1 MKELKTLIDVEELL
15 PPLSEEEYEGL
26 KADILQNG
34 CRDPIVIW
42 NDTILDGHHRYKI
55 CSENNIEF
63 RTVERTFGSIT
74 EAKMWILKN
83 QSSRRNLTPYARVQ
97 IALQLK
103 PLMEEL
109 AKQRQSM
116 AGGDRKTDEG
126 KERKSLPANSPEAFG
141 DSRDQIAQIAG
152 VGSNTVARVE
162 YIEEHADEATKEK
175 LRRGDKDVS
184 VNKVYT
190 ELREKENA
198 PIKLSSE
205 IEPIELDD
213 PEENDFDPRLIRANP
228 NALYEP
234 CITLKDISSVHAG
247 PLISALFDIF
257 TEEFRAEFTK
267 MFVDAY
273 VRNYGREKA
282 EELLNILTQRITS
295 DQE

>member
-26 KADILQNG
+26 KADILENG

-42 NDTILDGHHRYKI
+42 NETILDGHHRYKI

-63 RTVERTFGSIT
+63 HTVERTFGSIT
-74 EAKMWILKN
+74 EAKMWIVKN

-103 PLMEEL
+103 PLMEEM
-109 AKQRQSM
+109 AKHRQSM
-116 AGGDRKTDEG
+116 AGGDRTSLES
-126 KERKSLPANSPEAFG
+126 KERGALVENSPQALRKT
-141 DSRDQIAQIAG
+141 RDKIAQIAG
-152 VGSNTVARVE
+152 VSDNTVSRVE
-162 YIEEHADEATKEK
+162 YIEEHADKATKEK

-205 IEPIELDD
+205 EEPVELDD
-213 PEENDFDPRLIRANP
+213 PEESDFDPRLIRANP
-228 NALYEP
+228 SALHEP

-257 TEEFRAEFTK
+257 TEDFRAEFTEL
-267 MFVDAY
+267 FFDAY
-273 VRNYGREKA
+273 IRNYGRDKTER
-282 EELLNILTQRITS
+282 LLASLSQRI
-295 DQE
+295 Q